1 MKTFFCGKRL
11 KFFAFCKG
19 NDKQLNVSSL
29 PADINDCASSPCK
42 NGGTCIDGIN
52 SFQCFCPNGWE
63 GSLCDVGKYECDND
77 CVGVGVWKTWRGFL
91 GGRCEQ
97 QHKFTSLGNS
107 LNKSC
112 CLWVTHPTATKEWSA
127 VWESLED
134 KTMEDLFWQSK
145 RAEKCGNLASWLILN
160 LFCEQHMPTNTVQF
174 VLSVCTF
181 ADDTIA
187 YIT

>member
-1 MKTFFCGKRL
+1 MLPPFLQTLMTVRHRPVRTEAL
-11 KFFAFCKG
+11 ASTASTPSS
-19 NDKQLNVSSL
+19 VSAQTAGRAVCVMLVSMSVIMIVWVWVSER
-29 PADINDCASSPCK
+29 P
-42 NGGTCIDGIN
+42 GG
-52 SFQCFCPNGWE
+52 
-63 GSLCDVGKYECDND
+63 V
-77 CVGVGVWKTWRGFL
+77 FL